1 VRLFGV
7 AVTQLV
13 HHSLSPEFSVKAV
26 PGLHKASAGTRIIPR
41 RKTTTSSKQFH
52 AHKKT
57 RKYMGR
63 DKREQKQKT
72 QRKKPKNQK
81 KKTEKRRRYEV
92 NNRTTAPPIQSQNT
106 KIPFVQNKKHRIMKQ
121 FVPPLHSQSSNSA

>member
-7 AVTQLV
+7 AVAQLV
-13 HHSLSPEFSVKAV
+13 HHNLSPEFSVKAV

-63 DKREQKQKT
+63 DKREQKLRCHKK
-72 QRKKPKNQK
+72 RKEKNQK
-81 KKTEKRRRYEV
+81 KKQKNV
-92 NNRTTAPPIQSQNT
+92 
-106 KIPFVQNKKHRIMKQ
+106 VGMK
-121 FVPPLHSQSSNSA
+121 